1 MINNVLSICWVF
13 FISFS
18 SCIKEKNVQINK
30 SHAFIMKIYKENNK
44 NYIDAD
50 YVQYFIGDKAID
62 MAKKNGDADSHIVN
76 GIKVYSIPG
85 DFYIVNQNNK
95 IRKLEVSD
103 NVKIDL
109 TSSDD
114 SKSENDLN
122 NLKNNFKDKLFVL
135 SINNDKVIEIQE
147 IFTP

>member
-1 MINNVLSICWVF
+1 
-13 FISFS
+13 
-18 SCIKEKNVQINK
+18 
-30 SHAFIMKIYKENNK
+30 MKIYKENNK